1 MAFRYTC
8 ARYGIRT
15 LFAHKEVNVKV
26 AGTVTVQRLNETAY
40 ESRRVMK
47 FLWFNKVSRSRCRE
61 EPQIAS
67 IPGEASELT
76 SDSNNNASPSLVQ
89 V

>member
-40 ESRRVMK
+40 ESVKKQRNSLSPK
-47 FLWFNKVSRSRCRE
+47 KTFELLPEQQDIHDGKVGAFCQD
-61 EPQIAS
+61 P
-67 IPGEASELT
+67 
-76 SDSNNNASPSLVQ
+76 
-89 V
+89 